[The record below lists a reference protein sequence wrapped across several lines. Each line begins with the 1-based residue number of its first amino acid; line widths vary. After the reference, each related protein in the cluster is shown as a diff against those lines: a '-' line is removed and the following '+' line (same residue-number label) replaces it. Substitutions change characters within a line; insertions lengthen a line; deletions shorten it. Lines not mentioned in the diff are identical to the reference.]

1 MREEKRDAGD
11 VHQWRVNAL
20 CVVTNDEDWVD
31 WSISRQPVTAYC
43 VAHYYGDHIHR
54 TARDDGISPQNL
66 RVIASE
72 VSDKLDIPQCSN
84 HCVLRFCIRL
94 WHMIKC
100 DFSNFVDYTTFDY
113 RLLVVLPTSAAHERP
128 ARKCGPIS
136 KTKQDR
142 PRVIVELLSNT
153 TRKCRLIKRN
163 LRSETFPRSAYKP
176 KLAHG
181 GPPTFCRQDSLHSC
195 LSEVIHQAS
204 IISWR

>member
-84 HCVLRFCIRL
+84 HCVLRFCLRL

-113 RLLVVLPTSAAHERP
+113 RLWFCQLLRRMKAPRENVVPS
-128 ARKCGPIS
+128 RKLNKIDP
-136 KTKQDR
+136 
-142 PRVIVELLSNT
+142 ELSSSY
-153 TRKCRLIKRN
+153 CRTQLG
-163 LRSETFPRSAYKP
+163 SV
-176 KLAHG
+176 G
-181 GPPTFCRQDSLHSC
+181 
-195 LSEVIHQAS
+195 
-204 IISWR
+204 